1 MLGEPDRWSRG
12 APQFRDALLFVRLPE
27 RPPPHLKA
35 RATSERPAPHRRRG
49 MWRGPFRAAIQSRP
63 MKPRLLLLATAAA
76 LTCLAPAIHTPVR
89 ADARR
94 PPSLTALV
102 GRNALTRDTN
112 GDGLPDSVAARV
124 IVPSAPAL
132 ADIEAATNLAATTR
146 SNSRRQSP
154 RRFSSVA
161 RIGSSNSSSTPA
173 SSTSL
178 SSNRARV

>member
-12 APQFRDALLFVRLPE
+12 ASQFRDVLLFVRGPE
-27 RPPPHLKA
+27 RPAPHLKA
-35 RATSERPAPHRRRG
+35 RAAPTLG
-49 MWRGPFRAAIQSRP
+49 MWRGPFRAAIQSRS

-76 LTCLAPAIHTPVR
+76 LTCLAPAIHIPVR
-89 ADARR
+89 ADVRR

-132 ADIEAATNLAATTR
+132 ADIEAATNVAARLGYDTGEWL
-146 SNSRRQSP
+146 NLVAKAG
-154 RRFSSVA
+154 FSYLMANV
-161 RIGSSNSSSTPA
+161 
-173 SSTSL
+173 
-178 SSNRARV
+178 